1 MNVLSGRRNDI
12 RCQLCGIGTNIGR
25 FRTKDEPQSA
35 GWLANK
41 NAPLPGGDADC
52 DGCFVGKIH
61 DSEDEEDAA
70 DTTYVPGEDGI
81 SADDSKW
88 EFLKLNKSG
97 DGYDNEPGSFAAAED
112 ADMSDQSELYQ
123 SFLESNND
131 GPAEIHALTEE
142 YKRKDESWGDREH
155 IAGPDCN
162 LTTGYSGYRITAEEM
177 HGCRTFQL
185 FCPKREGWKPEF
197 NDEDFEKDPSVRYFL
212 SGVADSV
219 DSKHPWNNVF
229 VPSRH
234 GQIKHR
240 VCNWASAAGEPAQA
254 AMPFHP
260 ACFEVYKRASLHRY
274 GKIDV
279 AGLTDWYRVESTWH
293 FTDKIFPH
301 DEAVKRAFKGKGGK
315 KSWNHLPGD
324 EWIVANPCFVP
335 ALAEMDFSTNE
346 PFVKERKNGEDINI
360 ADLSLSTNNV
370 NQSLSEYFDLI
381 VEEMPWLWEAWCSLP
396 YSGWSTISQSDLEEN
411 PLDKQHE
418 REYLQHLVSYMTSE
432 SFITQEQSQD
442 LDRIQQ
448 RLNDLDKE
456 EPACPASKE
465 ATQFSRTGTDWRK
478 LYTLLKENLE
488 TSHGLRNR
496 ERIWNSCNYIM
507 GRIELQRAKGKIG
520 PGSQLAQE
528 EPVSGPLPS
537 MAVQNPCTHQYS
549 TGLTFTNDYSEDEA
563 EFSDSDM
570 DESGSEADK
579 GLIEDDESDEDDDD
593 MEMGQ

>member
-1 MNVLSGRRNDI
+1 MNLHSGRRNDI
-12 RCQLCGIGTNIGR
+12 RCQLCGFGTNIGR
-25 FRTKDEPQSA
+25 FRTKEEPESA

-41 NAPLPGGDADC
+41 NAPIPGSDADC

-70 DTTYVPGEDGI
+70 DTTYIPGEYD
-81 SADDSKW
+81 SAADANKW

-97 DGYDNEPGSFAAAED
+97 NGYENEPANVASSDD
-112 ADMSDQSELYQ
+112 ADMSDQAELYQ
-123 SFLESNND
+123 SFLEQNNND
-131 GPAEIHALTEE
+131 ATEIHAFSEE
-142 YKRKDESWGDREH
+142 YKERDENWSVREH
-155 IAGPDCN
+155 IAGPDCK

-177 HGCRTFQL
+177 RGCRTFQL
-185 FCPKREGWKPEF
+185 LCPKREGWKPEPG
-197 NDEDFEKDPSVRYFL
+197 DEDFEKDPRVRYFL
-212 SGVADSV
+212 SGVADGV

-240 VCNWASAAGEPAQA
+240 VCNWASVAGEPAQA

-260 ACFEVYKRASLHRY
+260 ACFEVYKRASMHRY

-301 DEAVKRAFKGKGGK
+301 DEAVKRAYKGKAGK

-335 ALAEMDFSTNE
+335 ALANMDIPTEE
-346 PFVKERKNGEDINI
+346 PFVKNRDGEDINI
-360 ADLSLSTNNV
+360 ADLSLATNV
-370 NQSLSEYFDLI
+370 ANQYLSGYFDQI

-396 YSGWSTISQSDLEEN
+396 YSGWATVTQSDLEEN

-418 REYLQHLVSYMTSE
+418 REYLQHLVSYMMAE
-432 SFITQEQSQD
+432 SFLTQEQSQD
-442 LDRIQQ
+442 LGRIEQ
-448 RLNDLDKE
+448 RLSDLDKE
-456 EPACPASKE
+456 EPACPDSTE
-465 ATQFSRTGTDWRK
+465 AHQFSRAGTDWRK
-478 LYTLLKENLE
+478 LYTFLKNNLE

-496 ERIWNSCNYIM
+496 ERIWKSCNYIM
-507 GRIELQRAKGKIG
+507 NRIELQRAKGKIG

-528 EPVSGPLPS
+528 GPVAGPPPPMTVL
-537 MAVQNPCTHQYS
+537 NPTLK
-549 TGLTFTNDYSEDEA
+549 TFPDGLMFTDDYSEDEA
-563 EFSDSDM
+563 EFSDSEM
-570 DESGSEADK
+570 EESVSEADASF
-579 GLIEDDESDEDDDD
+579 IEDDENDEDDDY